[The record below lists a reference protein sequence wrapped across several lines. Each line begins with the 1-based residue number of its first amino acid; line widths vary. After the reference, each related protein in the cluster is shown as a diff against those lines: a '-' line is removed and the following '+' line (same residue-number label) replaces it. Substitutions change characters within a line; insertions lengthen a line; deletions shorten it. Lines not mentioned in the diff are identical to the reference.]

1 VVVNA
6 AISRGTSVAPSA
18 SSITR
23 PRVMT
28 KEEGRMT
35 RMCDRLTLRE
45 LRRHLTTDV
54 VGHHVY
60 VFGTVTSTNRVLAKL
75 ADQGAAEGTVVLAE
89 AQTAGRGRHGSDW
102 FSPETANLY
111 VSVLFRPRIAPRE
124 LPLFVPI
131 ASLALAEAVWLESAP
146 ALIKWPNDIL
156 VCGRKLGGALVEAP
170 MVGDQ
175 LAYVILGIGVNL
187 NVERAEL
194 AAGLG
199 PVAKDAVSLQEIV
212 GHDVDRN
219 LFTADLL
226 NRLEKWQHTY
236 LTRGPS
242 AVLAAWQARDA
253 LKGRRVEASAAGGV
267 YQGCCRGIQAD
278 GSLMV
283 EDDQGHAH
291 SIVAG
296 AVRVLEP
303 DALARG

>member
-1 VVVNA
+1 
-6 AISRGTSVAPSA
+6 
-18 SSITR
+18 
-23 PRVMT
+23 
-28 KEEGRMT
+28 MT

-89 AQTAGRGRHGSDW
+89 AQTAGRGRHGSEW
-102 FSPETANLY
+102 FSPEAANLY

-124 LPLFVPI
+124 LPRFAPI

-146 ALIKWPNDIL
+146 ALIKWPNDVL
-156 VCGRKLGGALVEAP
+156 VCGRKLGGVLVEAP
-170 MVGDQ
+170 IVGDQ
-175 LAYVILGIGVNL
+175 LAYVVLGIGVNL

-194 AAGLG
+194 TAGLG

-212 GHDVDRN
+212 GHEVDRN

-226 NRLEKWQHTY
+226 NRLEKWQHTF

-242 AVLAAWQARDA
+242 AVCAAWQARDV
-253 LKGRRVEASAAGGV
+253 LKGRRVEVSTAGGV
-267 YQGCCRGIQAD
+267 YQGCCRGIQPD